1 MDDGT
6 HHHSKEADFGW
17 SKPSLHWDL
26 DHCLHTIIEGLDDHL
41 KWLDKDHWW
50 ELASNYYPGIF
61 QGCIG
66 VGDIKELKVEK
77 TKDPVKERRMRSV
90 IKEIQ

>member
-1 MDDGT
+1 MMDDGT

-41 KWLDKDHWW
+41 KWFDKDQWW
-50 ELASNYYPGIF
+50 EFFRVVLGLVTS
-61 QGCIG
+61 
-66 VGDIKELKVEK
+66 
-77 TKDPVKERRMRSV
+77 RS
-90 IKEIQ
+90 

>member
-1 MDDGT
+1 V
-6 HHHSKEADFGW
+6 
-17 SKPSLHWDL
+17 
-26 DHCLHTIIEGLDDHL
+26 
-41 KWLDKDHWW
+41 
-50 ELASNYYPGIF
+50 GIF